1 MIYNDKDK
9 TAEPLDA
16 KLSKDDKLSPED
28 EDMEGRSVED
38 GDIYDDSY
46 EDDDMPSEEELA
58 VYDTDYLN
66 AEDDDAGDGGT
77 EDTGA
82 EAGEEER
89 ADEEKR
95 EG

>member
-1 MIYNDKDK
+1 
-9 TAEPLDA
+9 
-16 KLSKDDKLSPED
+16 
-28 EDMEGRSVED
+28 
-38 GDIYDDSY
+38 
-46 EDDDMPSEEELA
+46 MPSEEELA